1 MEKIKETEIEV
12 DGVGIMIILCC
23 IFLIL
28 GIFIGLGIA
37 DHGRRRVEKAQ
48 QELRIDLNKIE
59 QKKELAQIING
70 LFQERNKIV
79 DWNRNNIVLTVVPK
93 PETEGN

>member
-1 MEKIKETEIEV
+1 MEKTKETEIEI
-12 DGVGIMIILCC
+12 DGAGITIILCC

-28 GIFIGLGIA
+28 GIFIGIGIA
-37 DHGRRRVEKAQ
+37 GHGQRRVEKAQ

-70 LFQERNKIV
+70 LFEERDKII
-79 DWNRNNIVLTVVPK
+79 DWNRNNIVLIVEPK
-93 PETEGN
+93 ADAEGN

>member
-1 MEKIKETEIEV
+1 MEEIKKAKD
-12 DGVGIMIILCC
+12 DGAGMTIILCC

-28 GIFIGLGIA
+28 GIFVGLGIA

-48 QELRIDLNKIE
+48 HEIRIDLNKIE

-70 LFQERNKIV
+70 LFQERNKII

-93 PETEGN
+93 VESESQ